1 MKSSSASCSLF
12 GNASKQAS
20 KQLQQQQQQQQPIAS
35 VAIP

>member
-20 KQLQQQQQQQQPIAS
+20 KQLQQQQQQQPIAS